1 MFVMFTECNKL
12 GMLMVD
18 AVKSCLLCYTE
29 SNKLGMLMVDA
40 VKSCLLCSQNVT
52 S

>member
-1 MFVMFTECNKL
+1 MFFMFTECNKL
-12 GMLMVD
+12 GMLMVG
-18 AVKSCLLCYTE
+18 AMKSCLLCYTE
-29 SNKLGMLMVDA
+29 CSKLGMLMVGA